1 MWPIAPPGC
10 SSVCLEQ
17 LVPPSMAALALLC
30 LCVRADQQNRQ
41 TRSRQAPL
49 GRQSG
54 ASPHR
59 GITLNVPEGSTTL
72 GFPHRWVWWSRG
84 SSAHLRIFGVFAFFL
99 TSPGVNSPSADQ
111 RLPQP
116 ARRSHQPVRRTE
128 PAWAGAPAAQVQTG
142 GADAEHMTAPQEEQA
157 ALLRPLQESGRG
169 IEEHGLEG
177 WVMAAVSR
185 CCSLPSSRCVRRS
198 TCCRVFVC
206 VCVCVSSFVVLIPA

>member
-84 SSAHLRIFGVFAFFL
+84 SLTLGPPQDLWRVCFFL

-116 ARRSHQPVRRTE
+116 ARRSHRPVRRTE

-169 IEEHGLEG
+169 LEEHVLRVGS
-177 WVMAAVSR
+177 W
-185 CCSLPSSRCVRRS
+185 LP
-198 TCCRVFVC
+198 
-206 VCVCVSSFVVLIPA
+206 